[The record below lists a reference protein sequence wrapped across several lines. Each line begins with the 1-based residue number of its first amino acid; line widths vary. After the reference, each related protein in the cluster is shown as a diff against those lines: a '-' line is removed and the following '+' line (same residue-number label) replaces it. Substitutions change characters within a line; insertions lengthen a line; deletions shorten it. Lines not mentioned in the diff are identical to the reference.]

1 MKKIKIVFIETNCKK
16 NGPIK
21 QTLYI
26 IKYLDLTIFEPYLI
40 TIWSEEED
48 NTMLQEYRNLG
59 VEIYCC
65 NLNKFKSILLG
76 KLYVTKI
83 LKRINP
89 DIVQGVGMPL
99 YRMSLGYKDA
109 EHFITLRNYC
119 YEDYPDQYNK
129 GIGTIMAYMD
139 MSLIRRKLKKDNCF
153 VTCSESLTEIYEK
166 EEKLYIPYIRNGV
179 DVVKYPH
186 RHLDDIETYRKKLG
200 IPLEKKVFIYSGN
213 LIDRKNQREAIDA
226 YLKMTR
232 RNEALL
238 MLLGDGKDRGK
249 LEELYGNQPGILI
262 KGKVNNVYDYLVASD
277 VYLSTSKSEG
287 LPNGVLEAMA
297 VGLPVLLSGI
307 PQHIEILNTSIKAGY
322 SYTLGNV
329 NELTCLMDSMLS
341 DNLLEMGN
349 TSYNSVM
356 MNFTAQKMSGL
367 YQKKYKEMY
376 VKRCGEICDE

>member
-1 MKKIKIVFIETNCKK
+1 
-16 NGPIK
+16 
-21 QTLYI
+21 
-26 IKYLDLTIFEPYLI
+26 
-40 TIWSEEED
+40 
-48 NTMLQEYRNLG
+48 
-59 VEIYCC
+59 
-65 NLNKFKSILLG
+65 
-76 KLYVTKI
+76 
-83 LKRINP
+83 
-89 DIVQGVGMPL
+89 
-99 YRMSLGYKDA
+99 
-109 EHFITLRNYC
+109 
-119 YEDYPDQYNK
+119 
-129 GIGTIMAYMD
+129 
-139 MSLIRRKLKKDNCF
+139 
-153 VTCSESLTEIYEK
+153 
-166 EEKLYIPYIRNGV
+166 
-179 DVVKYPH
+179 
-186 RHLDDIETYRKKLG
+186 
-200 IPLEKKVFIYSGN
+200 
-213 LIDRKNQREAIDA
+213 
-226 YLKMTR
+226 
-232 RNEALL
+232 